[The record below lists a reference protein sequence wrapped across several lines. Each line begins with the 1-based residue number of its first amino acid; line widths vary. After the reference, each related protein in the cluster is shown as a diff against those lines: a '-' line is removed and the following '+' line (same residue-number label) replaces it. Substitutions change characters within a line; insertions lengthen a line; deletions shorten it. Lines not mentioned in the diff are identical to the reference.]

1 MQDMRV
7 FRGRLV
13 HCKKPGKIE
22 ILEDHLIGF
31 EGEYGKVV
39 ESVFVSMH
47 ACHGVILYLTFLT
60 FST

>member
-31 EGEYGKVV
+31 EEEYGKVV
-39 ESVFVSMH
+39 ESVLSLCMH
-47 ACHGVILYLTFLT
+47 AMGSFYI
-60 FST
+60 